1 VISPA
6 ASTLSVSQTRRLR
19 ALPRDRSRRRVEQ
32 DLTFAWEIVEGEGT
46 STVTFIPFSKEIAE
60 IAESVLKSIGDGF
73 YEAAKVISKNET
85 TEETS

>member
-1 VISPA
+1 MNEKTLYCKLIETPHVIFEIN
-6 ASTLSVSQTRRLR
+6 LI
-19 ALPRDRSRRRVEQ
+19 EQ
-32 DLTFAWEIVEGEGT
+32 PDKLLIRMYRKAVEGEGT